1 MIFLLT
7 VNALC
12 KLCFC
17 ETILAQINSDTEKKG
32 DEIRMSNIFNAIQ
45 NSPLALYYWVLEQF
59 LALAYD
65 DTFKCY

>member
-1 MIFLLT
+1 
-7 VNALC
+7 
-12 KLCFC
+12 
-17 ETILAQINSDTEKKG
+17 
-32 DEIRMSNIFNAIQ
+32 MSNIFNAIQ